1 MLDTIANAS
10 VMRRASV
17 TGVLSERPEVVSAK
31 VKWQSRRVSRGRG
44 RVAEVAWPRTR
55 TRLPAII
62 AHLINEAQHATY
74 SRATMI
80 RHDYSR
86 IDSKR
91 RANLSHKK
99 KQFAKAE
106 FQEQTYEH
114 RLNFYI
120 LPPTAEITLEEFE
133 QWAIDRLK
141 GTPER

>member
-1 MLDTIANAS
+1 MCTKA
-10 VMRRASV
+10 
-17 TGVLSERPEVVSAK
+17 VSAR
-31 VKWQSRRVSRGRG
+31 VKWQSRLGHATRRACPPSSR
-44 RVAEVAWPRTR
+44 TN
-55 TRLPAII
+55 LD
-62 AHLINEAQHATY
+62 EAQHTTQSY
-74 SRATMI
+74 SQATMI

-86 IDSKR
+86 IDPKR

-114 RLNFYI
+114 RLNFYV

-141 GTPER
+141 GTRITLRLAKT